1 MKESIDLRHLK
12 KFLQP
17 GEIAEIREEVGIQ
30 KAQGSNII
38 AGRSTNW
45 LFVEKFLERVEKN
58 KALSEKAK
66 SI

>member
-1 MKESIDLRHLK
+1 MPERTDLRSLK
-12 KFLQP
+12 RFLQR
-17 GEIAEIREEVGIQ
+17 GEIAQIRSEVGIQ
-30 KAQGSNII
+30 KAQASNVI

>member
-1 MKESIDLRHLK
+1 MKEAVDLRPLK
-12 KFLQP
+12 RFLQP

-45 LFVEKFLERVEKN
+45 LFVEKFLERVERN
-58 KALSEKAK
+58 KALVEKIK
-66 SI
+66 TL